1 MNNRQRIIN
10 TISGKHTDR
19 APFFFPLGLWEE
31 TAVRWESEGIKRGHW
46 DDGLGF
52 DRGFVSA
59 ANPDFPNRCVNLG
72 LWPWFDYELISEN
85 ERTSV
90 QRDRFGG
97 TSMFTKHSDSLPKQL
112 TFSVT
117 CMDDWNEIKKRLD
130 PEDPA
135 RFPAD
140 FDEIAKELNE
150 GDGLVVLGDY
160 PYGLFGTCREFMG
173 VEELLVSF
181 YTQPELVHE
190 MMDYLCD
197 FWITMYEKI
206 AAKVK
211 IDCVH
216 MWEDMSGKSGPLI
229 SPGFVREFMSPNYKK
244 ISAFCRRHNIEIFSV
259 DTDGDVRDLIEPFIE
274 AGVNLM
280 YPFEIVP
287 ACTTMEYREKYPALG
302 ILGGIDKMEIAKG
315 KEAIDALMP
324 KIKELLDAGR
334 YIPSPDHAIPP
345 EVSYENYVYF
355 VKRLRET
362 IGECA
367 DLKEK

>member
-10 TISGKHTDR
+10 TVIGKDTDR

-31 TAVRWESEGIKRGHW
+31 TAVRWESEGVVRNHR

-59 ANPDFPNRCVNLG
+59 ANPDFPDQCVNLG
-72 LWPWFDYELISEN
+72 LQPWFDYELISES
-85 ERTSV
+85 ERTAV

-97 TSMFTKHSDSLPKQL
+97 MSMFTKHSDSLPKQL

-117 CMDDWNEIKKRLD
+117 CMEDWQEIKKRLD
-130 PEDPA
+130 PADPA

-140 FDEIAKELNE
+140 FDRIARELNE
-150 GDGLVVLGDY
+150 SDGLVVLGDY
-160 PYGLFGTCREFMG
+160 PYGLFGTCRELMG

-181 YTQPELVHE
+181 YTQPDLVHE
-190 MMDYLCD
+190 MMDSLCD

-216 MWEDMSGKSGPLI
+216 MWEDMSGKTGPLI
-229 SPGFVREFMSPNYKK
+229 SPKFVREFMSPNYKK
-244 ISAFCRRHNIEIFSV
+244 ISTFCRRHDIEIFSV
-259 DTDGDVRDLIEPFIE
+259 DTDGDVRDLIEPFME

-287 ACTTMEYREKYPALG
+287 ACTTMEYRKKYPTLG

-315 KEAIDALMP
+315 KEAIDALMSGVR
-324 KIKELLDAGR
+324 ELLGAGR

-355 VKRLRET
+355 VKRLKET
-362 IGECA
+362 IYECA
-367 DLKEK
+367 EI